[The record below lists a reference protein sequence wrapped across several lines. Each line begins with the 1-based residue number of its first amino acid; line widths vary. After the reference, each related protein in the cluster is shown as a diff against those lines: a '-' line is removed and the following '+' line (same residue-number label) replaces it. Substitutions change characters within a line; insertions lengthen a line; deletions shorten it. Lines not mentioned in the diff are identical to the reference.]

1 MPKSYEFL
9 PRSFVTHENGNSID
23 LKAPEIIF
31 NRDHVKLSGD
41 IIAQLH
47 YHFKD
52 KIPPDYFHA
61 KSSHFGFES
70 SFSANVVLIDTDGIS
85 RLKVSI
91 LDGADTGKF
100 KVQTDGRTVSILMG
114 ALLMNNLNTIIEEVD
129 GDQDIPAVCG
139 KRGKCEFSYYV
150 ELAEGK
156 NQSKEEF
163 DID

>member
-1 MPKSYEFL
+1 MSKSYEFL

-23 LKAPEIIF
+23 LKVPEIIF
-31 NRDHVKLSGD
+31 NGNHIKLSGD

-52 KIPPDYFHA
+52 KIPPDYFHV
-61 KSSHFGFES
+61 KSGHFGFES
-70 SFSANVVLIDTDGIS
+70 SFSANVVLIDTDEIS

-114 ALLMNNLNTIIEEVD
+114 ALLINNLNTIIEEVD
-129 GDQDIPAVCG
+129 GDQDIPAKCG
-139 KRGKCEFSYYV
+139 KRGKCEFSYHV
-150 ELAEGK
+150 ELAKSK
-156 NQSKEEF
+156 NSETEW